1 MTLES
6 LISSGVEL
14 IEQGNYLKAIDQFS
28 RALQLSD
35 SSFKAYLNRSIAYQ
49 RSQKLDLA
57 LKDVDQAIHI
67 AKDLRQSQEYIS
79 ASYFRKAIILYLL
92 KNYAESYQNI
102 LLAQKYHCSDITFPS
117 WKSKIEAKL
126 DSEKSKPVQSVP
138 DSSKA
143 EKPSANEKPLQPTTP
158 SIASKP
164 RIDWYQNSTEVNIS
178 IFVKKID
185 KSSLKVDFAKDS
197 LEVSFPLPDSG
208 EDYTYKIEKL
218 FAKIDPSQSSYTVF
232 GTKLELT
239 LQKIEPIQWNSIEF
253 DQQRQPS
260 TTHEESTLA
269 YPSSSKKKIDWSKL
283 GDDEDEAK
291 DDQSP
296 DAFFQQLYKNADDDS
311 KKAMMKSFIESGGK
325 SLSTNWDN
333 VENKDFS
340 AEAEP

>member
-6 LISSGVEL
+6 LISSGLEL
-14 IEQGNYLKAIDQFS
+14 IEQGDYANAIDQFS

-49 RSQKLDLA
+49 RSHNLDLA
-57 LKDVDQAIHI
+57 LKDVDKAIHI
-67 AKDLRQSQEYIS
+67 AKDLRQSQDYIS
-79 ASYFRKAIILYLL
+79 ISYLRKAIILYLL
-92 KNYAESYQNI
+92 KNYTESYQNI
-102 LLAQKYHCSDITFPS
+102 LLAQKYNCSDITFAS

-126 DSEKSKPVQSVP
+126 ETEKSKLVQSVP
-138 DSSKA
+138 ASIET
-143 EKPSANEKPLQPTTP
+143 EKHSANEKLLQPATP
-158 SIASKP
+158 SIVAKP
-164 RIDWYQNSTEVNIS
+164 RIDWYQNNTEVNIS

-185 KSSLKVDFAKDS
+185 KSSLNVDFGKDS
-197 LEVSFPLPDSG
+197 LEASFPLPDSG
-208 EDYTYKIEKL
+208 ENYTYKIEKL
-218 FAKIDPSQSSYTVF
+218 FAQIDPSKSSYTVF

-239 LQKIEPIQWNSIEF
+239 LQKIEPIQWNSIEL
-253 DQQRQPS
+253 DQQTQPS

-283 GDDEDEAK
+283 GDEEDEAK

-340 AEAEP
+340 TEAE